1 MKNKL
6 LARSC
11 LESYQYVSYVM
22 FFTSRE
28 GVVGISPLFWGSVYP
43 PLFTLFTHPNARG
56 CQCGFTGSTW
66 PVTTTRI
73 NLTSLWT
80 MGDIFISWLHPVES
94 MSTCRLCPD
103 FKSEWPQKK
112 GVERQLVQ
120 PLDFPADAVSSFDVG
135 FLMSFFRASFH
146 SFGVCDNKTFCN
158 VQLDGVLDGNERKV
172 PPTTIRFY
180 AWWKPCPSFIWRL
193 RRRQVMK
200 CTTRRRTLRRR
211 TRNTQRHQLAFIR
224 NEESDLHHRLVV
236 CMWK

>member
-1 MKNKL
+1 MWKTN
-6 LARSC
+6 C
-11 LESYQYVSYVM
+11 LHEAVRRAINMSLM
-22 FFTSRE
+22 WCF
-28 GVVGISPLFWGSVYP
+28 SPQGRVWWEFPPFWGSVYP

-80 MGDIFISWLHPVES
+80 MGDFFISWLHPVES

-135 FLMSFFRASFH
+135 FLMSFFSASFH

-158 VQLDGVLDGNERKV
+158 VQLDGVRDGNERKR
-172 PPTTIRFY
+172 PTNDYLLLCVMGIT
-180 AWWKPCPSFIWRL
+180 SFI
-193 RRRQVMK
+193 
-200 CTTRRRTLRRR
+200 
-211 TRNTQRHQLAFIR
+211 HLAFATTSSYEMY
-224 NEESDLHHRLVV
+224 NSVAYTTAPNKKHPKTPT
-236 CMWK
+236 CFYP